1 MATEMKM
8 PQLSDT
14 MDKGKI
20 LGWRKKE
27 GDAVARGDI
36 LAEVETDKANLEI
49 ECFTPGTLL
58 KILVPAGS
66 TAVVGEAIAV
76 LGNPGEAVAPSG
88 KASSSDN
95 ASRTSRSGAAP
106 SPSIAPPP
114 HQNGSSSQ
122 THGHTPAPSSF
133 STGGAFSS
141 GSVSPAQ
148 ENRAEGRIRA
158 SPLAKKLAEQHAIN
172 LATISGSG
180 PDGRIVKRDVE
191 SQVQSATAPISP
203 SFGTRGAGFSTSG
216 SPGGLARPLSPRS
229 AGDAQLA
236 RAPNIT
242 PPAEQMG
249 PSAAARSYPLTKM
262 RETIARRMQESVTQ
276 APHFY
281 VTTSIDMDAALQLRE
296 ALKEDSAFKG
306 ISVNHLVIK
315 ACAYALA
322 KEPRVNRSLR
332 DGMVYEPAEINVG
345 IITAVEDGL
354 LIPVVRNADT
364 LSLEAIVFESRAAIE
379 RARAGRPTASDLSG
393 GTFSIS
399 NMGMLDV
406 ENFTAIIS
414 PGQGGVLAVSA
425 VQEVPVVRNGSI
437 VAGKRMKVTLSVDH
451 RVIDGVMAAEWLG
464 HFKRALQIP
473 GLLMRTLN

>member
-20 LGWRKKE
+20 LGWRKRE
-27 GDAVARGDI
+27 GEAVARGDI

-76 LGNPGEAVAPSG
+76 LGNPGETVAPSG
-88 KASSSDN
+88 N
-95 ASRTSRSGAAP
+95 AGRPSVSVAAP
-106 SPSIAPPP
+106 SLAPSP

-122 THGHTPAPSSF
+122 THGHASARSSF
-133 STGGAFSS
+133 SSGGAFSS
-141 GSVSPAQ
+141 APGSPTQ
-148 ENRAEGRIRA
+148 ENRTEGRIRA
-158 SPLAKKLAEQHAIN
+158 SPLAKKLAEQHSIN
-172 LATISGSG
+172 LANISGSG

-191 SQVQSATAPISP
+191 SRVQSGAP
-203 SFGTRGAGFSTSG
+203 
-216 SPGGLARPLSPRS
+216 
-229 AGDAQLA
+229 QLV
-236 RAPNIT
+236 RAPST
-242 PPAEQMG
+242 QPASDATRHEVTG
-249 PSAAARSYPLTKM
+249 RAGTARSYPLTKM

-296 ALKEDSAFKG
+296 ALKEDPAFKG

-354 LIPVVRNADT
+354 LIPVVRNADS
-364 LSLEAIVFESRAAIE
+364 LSLEGIVFESRAAIE
-379 RARAGRPTASDLSG
+379 RARAGRPTAGDLSG